1 MTAATADIPPL
12 DRPIVETLVRASMYR
27 ILSVA
32 FAHPTAP
39 RLDELRLAIDKVLAT
54 GAVASPVAGPLQA
67 FREAVDAA
75 DAGDAAGE
83 YVFLFDQ
90 GVRCAPYEG
99 AYGPPKVAGHAA
111 QLADVAG
118 FYAAFGLAL
127 EGGQAEA
134 ADHVSAELEFM
145 STLALREA
153 WALVQHATAG
163 WQVTRE
169 AAMRFIDDHLARWAP
184 AFADALEAATAL
196 PFYRTAACAL
206 RSWIAEERRVLGAS
220 SEPVAGPTPVDAE
233 EAAPLVCPL
242 ASPDR

>member
-1 MTAATADIPPL
+1 MTAARADILAL
-12 DRPIVETLVRASMYR
+12 DRPVVETLVRASVYR

-32 FAHPTAP
+32 FAYPTAP

-54 GAVASPVAGPLQA
+54 GVVAPPLAGALQA
-67 FREAVDAA
+67 FREAVEVA
-75 DAGDAAGE
+75 DATDTAGE
-83 YVFLFDQ
+83 HVVLFDH

-153 WALVQHATAG
+153 WALVEHATAG
-163 WQVTRE
+163 WQVTRQ
-169 AAMRFIDDHLARWAP
+169 AATRFIDDHLGRWAS

-206 RSWIAEERRVLGAS
+206 RSWVAEERRGLGAS
-220 SEPVAGPTPVDAE
+220 SEPATSPTPVDPE

-242 ASPDR
+242 ASPR